1 MDKLN
6 WIRELVKSEQ
16 DMEEVGVVD
25 FSAGFNPQAELAED
39 TLEFMTDLKTAFIEA
54 ASAFNQLRGSSLGN
68 IKIYGISKT
77 QADFMLFRN
86 GHKLIFSMREP
97 GLIQLSHSSVSS
109 QYIPG
114 QLGAQAANG
123 SQEAFQAHWGAFGE
137 LKWTYQGQP
146 INIDYLVRFYMSRFA
161 RDSAK

>member
-16 DMEEVGVVD
+16 DMEEAGVVD
-25 FSAGFNPQAELAED
+25 FTAGFNPQSELEHATVD
-39 TLEFMTDLKTAFIEA
+39 FMNDLKTAFVEA
-54 ASAFNQLRGSSLGN
+54 ASAFNQLRGASLGN

-86 GHKLIFSMREP
+86 GHKLIFSIREA
-97 GLIQLSHSSVSS
+97 GLIQIMHNAVAGS
-109 QYIPG
+109 YIPG
-114 QLGAQAANG
+114 QGPIS
-123 SQEAFQAHWGAFGE
+123 SQDSIENLQAHWGAFGE
-137 LKWTYQGQP
+137 LKWNYREQP
-146 INIDYLVRFYMSRFA
+146 INIDYLVRYYTSRFV

>member
-6 WIRELVKSEQ
+6 WIRDLVKSEQ
-16 DMEEVGVVD
+16 EMEEAGVVD
-25 FSAGFNPQAELAED
+25 FSAGFNPQTELEEA
-39 TLEFMTDLKTAFIEA
+39 TLDFMNDLKTAFIEA
-54 ASAFNQLRGSSLGN
+54 ASAFNQLRGSAFGN

-86 GHKLIFSMREP
+86 GHKLIFSVREP
-97 GLIQLSHSSVSS
+97 GLIQLSHSAVAT

-114 QLGAQAANG
+114 QGPQASSV
-123 SQEAFQAHWGAFGE
+123 SQESLQAHWGAFGE
-137 LKWTYQGQP
+137 LRWTYHEQP
-146 INIDYLVRFYMSRFA
+146 INLDYLVRFYLSRFA